1 MDLFP
6 SLLGEK
12 QSKQKQKGKDVF
24 SAVPDLTAVD
34 GRGVEGHGQNVDP
47 NPAGMFVC
55 KHYCVHVFLKL
66 LKAKAVLKC
75 FVYLCKYT
83 KQNTK

>member
-34 GRGVEGHGQNVDP
+34 GRGAEGRR
-47 NPAGMFVC
+47 
-55 KHYCVHVFLKL
+55 
-66 LKAKAVLKC
+66 
-75 FVYLCKYT
+75 
-83 KQNTK
+83 